1 MMEKTG
7 AFFVPPGNHR
17 NVFLGAGTTMY
28 EFQQQVSTQYSS
40 TLDAVIVPIGMGGL
54 ISGCSLA
61 CSGSG
66 TRVFGAEPTLASQCA
81 LRLEKGGK
89 VYLATASSTIADG
102 VRVGVADLTF
112 AVINEHVEEVF
123 TVTDEQIAKAMRILI
138 ERLKLVIEP
147 TAAVAVAVLLFQN
160 EFKKHLEGVKN
171 IGIIL
176 EGGNVD
182 TSKVES
188 MMPWLN

>member
-1 MMEKTG
+1 
-7 AFFVPPGNHR
+7 V
-17 NVFLGAGTTMY
+17 
-28 EFQQQVSTQYSS
+28 
-40 TLDAVIVPIGMGGL
+40 
-54 ISGCSLA
+54 
-61 CSGSG
+61 
-66 TRVFGAEPTLASQCA
+66 
-81 LRLEKGGK
+81 
-89 VYLATASSTIADG
+89 ATASSTIADG

-112 AVINEHVEEVF
+112 AVIKDHVEEVF

-147 TAAVAVAVLLFQN
+147 TAAVAVAVLLFQD
-160 EFKKHLEGVKN
+160 EFKKHLEGVKT

-188 MMPWLN
+188 MMPWLNGSQK